1 MAFGGG
7 LAMLTALGFVV
18 LGPRRTQDLLR
29 QVAHWKSELAKFAR
43 DLESEAHSTDHTSH
57 EG

>member
-1 MAFGGG
+1 MAFGGE

-18 LGPRRTQDLLR
+18 VGPRRTQDLLR
-29 QVAHWKSELAKFAR
+29 QVAHWKSELAEFAR
-43 DLESEAHSTDHTSH
+43 DLASEAHSTDHTAH